1 MLRGG
6 RREEFLSLFRD
17 TILPLADAYQ
27 ATRRHLRWDPG
38 SDTLFVGDRSYP
50 LSSLGRVFLVGAGK
64 AGVPMAKAVV
74 DVLRQ
79 DERLWSRF
87 AGGSVNVY
95 REQARESVPRV
106 TFYPA
111 DHPTPNEYSVEGAR
125 STVDLLSTTR
135 SDDLVLAIISGGGS
149 SLLTLPQEGM
159 TLDDLRAANRVLVT
173 GGPSIQQINTVR
185 KHLCRV
191 KGGGL
196 RMAAPSARFATLIL
210 SDVIGDDLS
219 SIASGPTV
227 QDSSTCADAVSVLE
241 SYSLLERMPAAARA
255 CLIRPKPEEETWG
268 RRWKE
273 LSDRTQ
279 TVIVASNAV
288 LLEEL
293 ARTLATDPDHR
304 PGIHVILEPVPVTG
318 MVSQVS
324 EEHERRCEELLRET
338 GEPLIVLFGGEPV
351 VAVPEGAKGTG
362 GRMLHYALLTAQ
374 LIAGTGWTV
383 LASGTDGIDG
393 TAPAAGAV
401 VDGETARLS
410 AEMGLNA
417 TRYLE
422 QFDSYGFFRALEEC
436 SGERFLNAPGPTG
449 TNVNDIMLW
458 VHET

>member
-1 MLRGG
+1 MHTGG
-6 RREEFLSLFRD
+6 TREELLSLFRD

-27 ATRRHLRWDPG
+27 ATRRHLRWEPG
-38 SDTLFVGDRSYP
+38 SDTLFVGHRSYP
-50 LSSLGRVFLVGAGK
+50 LSSLGRIFLVGAGK

-74 DVLRQ
+74 DVLSQ

-95 REQARESVPRV
+95 REQARESIPGV

-111 DHPTPNEYSVEGAR
+111 DHPTPNEYSVAGAR
-125 STVDLLSTTR
+125 AAVELLSTTR
-135 SDDLVLAIISGGGS
+135 SGDLVLAIISGGGS

-159 TLDDLRAANRVLVT
+159 TLDDLRSANRVLVT
-173 GGPSIQQINTVR
+173 GGPSIQEINTVR

-196 RMAAPSARFATLIL
+196 RMAAPSALFATLIL

-241 SYSLLERMPAAARA
+241 SYSLLERIPVAARA
-255 CLIRPKPEEETWG
+255 CLLRPELEEETWVA
-268 RRWKE
+268 RWTE
-273 LSDRTQ
+273 LADRTQ

-288 LLEEL
+288 VLEEL
-293 ARTLATDPDHR
+293 ARTLPTDHK
-304 PGIHVILEPVPVTG
+304 PGLHVILEPVPVTG
-318 MVSQVS
+318 TVSQVS
-324 EEHERRCEELLRET
+324 VEHGMHCEELLQKS
-338 GEPLIVLFGGEPV
+338 GGPLFVLFGGEPV
-351 VAVPEGAKGTG
+351 VAVPEGAAGTG

-374 LIAGTGWTV
+374 RIAGTGWTV

-401 VDGETARLS
+401 LDGDTARLA

-458 VHET
+458 FHGT

>member
-1 MLRGG
+1 MHTGG
-6 RREEFLSLFRD
+6 TREQLLSLYRD

-27 ATRRHLRWDPG
+27 ATRRHLRWNPG
-38 SDTLFVGDRSYP
+38 SGTLFVGDRSYP

-64 AGVPMAKAVV
+64 AGVQMARAVV
-74 DVLRQ
+74 DVLRE
-79 DERLWSRF
+79 DEHLWSRF

-95 REQARESVPRV
+95 REQAHESVPRV

-111 DHPTPNEYSVEGAR
+111 DHPTPNEYSVAGAR
-125 STVDLLSTTR
+125 AAVELLSTTQA
-135 SDDLVLAIISGGGS
+135 DDLVLAVISGGGS

-159 TLDDLRAANRVLVT
+159 SLDDLRAANRVLVT
-173 GGPSIQQINTVR
+173 GGPSIQEINIVR

-227 QDSSTCADAVSVLE
+227 QDCSRCADAVSVLE
-241 SYSLLERMPAAARA
+241 SYSLLERMPTAARA
-255 CLIRPKPEEETWG
+255 CLLRPNPEEETWG
-268 RRWKE
+268 ARWNE
-273 LSDRTQ
+273 LIDRTQ

-293 ARTLATDPDHR
+293 ARTIATGKDHT
-304 PGIHVILEPVPVTG
+304 PGLHVILEPVPVTG
-318 MVSQVS
+318 MVSHVTA
-324 EEHERRCEELLRET
+324 EHARHCEEQLRKT
-338 GEPLIVLFGGEPV
+338 GGPLMVLFGGEPV
-351 VAVPEGAKGTG
+351 VVVPEGAEGTG

-374 LIAGTGWTV
+374 RIAGTEWTV

-401 VDGETARLS
+401 VDGDTARLA
-410 AEMGLNA
+410 AEMGLDT
-417 TRYLE
+417 TRCLE
-422 QFDSYGFFRALEEC
+422 RFDSYGFFRALEEC
-436 SGERFLNAPGPTG
+436 SGNRFLNAPGPTG

-458 VHET
+458 SHGT